1 MTLIIAGFGQA
12 NYNSARFF
20 GNVSQTWLHVRRRFS
35 SDLPREGQGRIPVLH
50 IPLIHFPKLVTV
62 SYIGTSFAFDARDN
76 TVSSG
81 SEQYTTAA
89 PLWGGA
95 VRRNIHE
102 NSTRYLNVQD

>member
-1 MTLIIAGFGQA
+1 MVT
-12 NYNSARFF
+12 
-20 GNVSQTWLHVRRRFS
+20 RRGRFS
-35 SDLPREGQGRIPVLH
+35 SDLPRERQGRFPVLH
-50 IPLIHFPKLVTV
+50 VSLIHFSKLVTV

-95 VRRNIHE
+95 ARRNIHE
-102 NSTRYLNVQD
+102 DGTRYLKVQD